1 MKSTDIMIAAG
12 LVAMGMSASS
22 QAVAQN
28 YFARVKVREIGTAP
42 TANPAPTGAWRFVVE
57 RIYDC
62 RQKGAWLES
71 QYLPACVV
79 SNAIVPDGQCSTTK
93 PAPIGDTSIADPA
106 AAGCPILS
114 ERNLI

>member
-1 MKSTDIMIAAG
+1 MNSTGIMIAAG

-22 QAVAQN
+22 QAVAES

-42 TANPAPTGAWRFVVE
+42 TTNPVPTGAWRFVVE